1 MKKINQFLLFYFPL
15 TLSHVRV
22 KFPHSPILHYA
33 FSSWIEKT
41 MTKTIDCHWEDRFV
55 SQQYGAVRKFYR
67 YLPLF
72 SHQPRNSYCKSRV
85 RIKLALLN
93 NNYKLKFTKLN
104 LSTDLSPLQRPFFC
118 TWLLFSGWLSL
129 HDFFIFF
136 YYLDSSHSLN
146 IITTVFLG
154 DLSTYKFAAIL
165 HEIQVTLSADVN

>member
-1 MKKINQFLLFYFPL
+1 M
-15 TLSHVRV
+15 
-22 KFPHSPILHYA
+22 
-33 FSSWIEKT
+33 
-41 MTKTIDCHWEDRFV
+41 
-55 SQQYGAVRKFYR
+55 RKFYR

-93 NNYKLKFTKLN
+93 NNYKLKFTKLK
-104 LSTDLSPLQRPFFC
+104 LSTNLSPLQRPFFC

-154 DLSTYKFAAIL
+154 DLYLQICRHIARNPGYIVSGCQLKRKIGFIKHHQCVLIFFHYR
-165 HEIQVTLSADVN
+165 